1 MAALAPAAPFSLLAS
16 LPASPS
22 PPHATAISSARPPRL
37 LLRLPEQGPSDT
49 PRNPF
54 KRKWKSFVNLFAL
67 PIRTYYLEPP
77 GGAYR
82 AELQARRAAGQWWA
96 EDDEHRRCF
105 WPCPAY
111 TDQVGDDEM
120 VLFKAQEEAEAL
132 AAQQQQDQA
141 QEEEDGEV
149 EREEEPA
156 SSAAAEPSPE
166 YEASNPF
173 SIPQARRGTNVIP
186 SFGNG
191 TPMLRHV
198 STPLT
203 PTPVSTSPVSTSPP
217 TRTMRQRSRAQS
229 SATGTRPTIGARN
242 ISEPLSW
249 TLVRSHYSFPKRGLT
264 AEQLSFLSSVESLG
278 RLGVPHTPTGAAVPA
293 QIGFPSP
300 AYEVRGEERGE
311 YGFPIV

>member
-37 LLRLPEQGPSDT
+37 LLRLPEQDPSDT

-82 AELQARRAAGQWWA
+82 AELQARRAA
-96 EDDEHRRCF
+96 
-105 WPCPAY
+105 
-111 TDQVGDDEM
+111 DDEM

-141 QEEEDGEV
+141 QEEEDGDV

-156 SSAAAEPSPE
+156 SSAAAESSPE

-203 PTPVSTSPVSTSPP
+203 PTPFSTSPP

-249 TLVRSHYSFPKRGLT
+249 TLVRSQYSFPKRGLT

-293 QIGFPSP
+293 EIRFPSP